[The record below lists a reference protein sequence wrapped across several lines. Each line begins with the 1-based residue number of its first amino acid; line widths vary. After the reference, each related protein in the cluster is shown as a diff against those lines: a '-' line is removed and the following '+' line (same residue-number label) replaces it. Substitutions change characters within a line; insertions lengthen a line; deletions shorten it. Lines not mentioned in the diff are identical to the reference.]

1 MQRTKLKAGE
11 TYYYHGRWNR
21 FPGYVDVFQSD
32 LDDPNS
38 NINSRKLIVVD
49 PKTVYYY
56 NEKDKTYGTYA
67 LSSFYEKIK
76 YVKCLQVS
84 TGADFY
90 TQAKCLVMTWADL
103 IAEEIPN
110 SLMRK
115 KAHEERKAEMQKKAN
130 WEETVLQP
138 AIDEL
143 VSLINYYNGNETTS
157 RYDSDAKDYTDQ
169 PAITQE
175 RQLKNIR
182 LETLLA
188 LTAQLKAG
196 KDITLI
202 AAGSNKEEM

>member
-38 NINSRKLIVVD
+38 NINSRKITVVD

-56 NEKDKTYGTYA
+56 NEQSKTYGTYA
-67 LSSFYEKIK
+67 SYSTSRNIK

-90 TQAKCLVMTWADL
+90 TQPKCLVMTWADL
-103 IAEEIPN
+103 IEQEIPN
-110 SLMRK
+110 TLMRK
-115 KAHEERKAEMQKKAN
+115 KADQERKAEMQKKHN
-130 WEETVLQP
+130 WEKTVLQP
-138 AIDEL
+138 AIDEF
-143 VSLINYYNGNETTS
+143 VSLINYYNGNETAS
-157 RYDSDAKDYTDQ
+157 RYDNEAKAFTDQ
-169 PAITQE
+169 LAITEE

-196 KDITLI
+196 KNITLI
-202 AAGSNKEEM
+202 AAGNNNA

>member
-11 TYYYHGRWNR
+11 TYYYHGKWTR
-21 FPGYVDVFQSD
+21 FQGYVDVFQSD

-38 NINSRKLIVVD
+38 NINSRKITVID

-56 NEKDKTYGTYA
+56 NDADKTYSTYN
-67 LSSFYEKIK
+67 SSFYEKTS

-103 IAEEIPN
+103 IDKEIPN

-115 KAHEERKAEMQKKAN
+115 KANDEARAERQKRAN

-138 AIDEL
+138 AIDEF
-143 VSLINYYNGNETTS
+143 VSLINYYNGNETAS
-157 RYDSDAKDYTDQ
+157 RYDSDAKAYTDQ
-169 PAITQE
+169 MEITQE
-175 RQLKNIR
+175 RQLKNIP

-196 KDITLI
+196 KDLTSV
-202 AAGSNKEEM
+202 ATGSNNA

>member
-11 TYYYHGRWNR
+11 TYYYHGKWTRY
-21 FPGYVDVFQSD
+21 PGYVDVFQSD
-32 LDDPNS
+32 LDDPDS
-38 NINSRKLIVVD
+38 NINSRKLTVVD

-56 NEKDKTYGTYA
+56 NDANKTYGSYNFSYRKNT
-67 LSSFYEKIK
+67 S
-76 YVKCLQVS
+76 YVKCVNS
-84 TGADFY
+84 KGEDFY

-103 IAEEIPN
+103 IDQEIPN

-115 KAHEERKAEMQKKAN
+115 KANDEREAERQKQAN
-130 WEETVLQP
+130 WRKTVLQP
-138 AIDEL
+138 AIDEF
-143 VSLINYYNGNETTS
+143 VSLINYYNGNETAS
-157 RYDSDAKDYTDQ
+157 RYDIDAKDYTDQ

-175 RQLKNIR
+175 TRLEKIR

-196 KDITLI
+196 KDLTSI

>member
-11 TYYYHGRWNR
+11 TYYYHGKWNR
-21 FPGYVDVFQSD
+21 YPGYVDVFQSD
-32 LDDPNS
+32 LDDPDS
-38 NINSRKLIVVD
+38 NINSRKLTVVD

-56 NEKDKTYGTYA
+56 NDADKTYGSYNFSYRKNT
-67 LSSFYEKIK
+67 S
-76 YVKCLQVS
+76 YVKCVNS
-84 TGADFY
+84 KGEDFY

-103 IAEEIPN
+103 IDQEIPN

-115 KAHEERKAEMQKKAN
+115 KANDEREAERQKQAN
-130 WEETVLQP
+130 WRKTVLQP
-138 AIDEL
+138 AIDEF
-143 VSLINYYNGNETTS
+143 VSLINYYNGNETAS
-157 RYDSDAKDYTDQ
+157 RYDIDAKDYTDQ

-175 RQLKNIR
+175 TRLEKIR

-196 KDITLI
+196 KDLTSI

>member
-32 LDDPNS
+32 LDDPDS
-38 NINSRKLIVVD
+38 NINSRKLTVVD

-56 NEKDKTYGTYA
+56 NDANKTYGIYN
-67 LSSFYEKIK
+67 SSYSENTS
-76 YVKCLQVS
+76 YVKCVNS
-84 TGADFY
+84 KGEDFY
-90 TQAKCLVMTWADL
+90 TQTKSLAMTWADL
-103 IAEEIPN
+103 INQEIPN